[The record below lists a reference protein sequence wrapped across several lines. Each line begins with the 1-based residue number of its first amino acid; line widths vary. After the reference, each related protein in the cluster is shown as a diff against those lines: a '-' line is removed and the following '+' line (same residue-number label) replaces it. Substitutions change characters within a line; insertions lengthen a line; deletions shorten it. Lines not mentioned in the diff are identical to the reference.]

1 MENKLLIAKLIKKNG
16 RLVFRL
22 KEDQALFLKFAD
34 SMREGQTCEQLTNF
48 EKDDGKLS
56 QIAKVHAMIKDIAN
70 ETGDTVQNTKLE
82 TKRRCGLV
90 GMQGDVKSFA
100 DCSFQELS
108 DVIQTLIEMG
118 DFLNLNLR

>member
-1 MENKLLIAKLIKKNG
+1 MENKLLVAKLIKKNG
-16 RLVFRL
+16 RLVFKS
-22 KEDQALFLKFAD
+22 KEDQVLFLKFAD
-34 SMREGQTCEQLTNF
+34 SLREGTVVEQLTNF

-70 ETGDTVQNTKLE
+70 ETGDTVTNTKME
-82 TKRRCGLV
+82 IKRRCGLV
-90 GMQGDVKSFA
+90 GMKGDVKSFG

-108 DVIQTLIEMG
+108 DVIQTLVEMG